1 MNLPIETLIKSA
13 AGIAALGTAVL
24 ALITYIF
31 NKNLKITTINEID
44 QLFLEKIQQKNLQ
57 IWRFIMGDILFVIF
71 NISVTLLLYLAL
83 ETFHLN
89 NEWIGIIGIIAFL
102 LLIIWGFFLIRIL
115 VSALRASESK
125 KIDKTKFDNIFMFTV
140 VSGIFVHS
148 ILFSYSFYI
157 DPSIKTIITTFF
169 FLIMLFPLY
178 TIIINKHKIKVQH
191 EYSVSLVSEAKIK
204 TEKLKHGYII
214 DNKRTVYFSEF
225 YKDNDVFFICDFDSK
240 VFLKYRKIV
249 NENKIEDD
257 TDTVTVHSN

>member
-1 MNLPIETLIKSA
+1 MQEKLNERRKYNLNLPIETLIKSA

-125 KIDKTKFDNIFMFTV
+125 KI
-140 VSGIFVHS
+140 
-148 ILFSYSFYI
+148 
-157 DPSIKTIITTFF
+157 
-169 FLIMLFPLY
+169 
-178 TIIINKHKIKVQH
+178 
-191 EYSVSLVSEAKIK
+191 
-204 TEKLKHGYII
+204 EK
-214 DNKRTVYFSEF
+214 NR
-225 YKDNDVFFICDFDSK
+225 
-240 VFLKYRKIV
+240 
-249 NENKIEDD
+249 
-257 TDTVTVHSN
+257 

>member
-125 KIDKTKFDNIFMFTV
+125 KI
-140 VSGIFVHS
+140 
-148 ILFSYSFYI
+148 
-157 DPSIKTIITTFF
+157 
-169 FLIMLFPLY
+169 
-178 TIIINKHKIKVQH
+178 
-191 EYSVSLVSEAKIK
+191 
-204 TEKLKHGYII
+204 EK
-214 DNKRTVYFSEF
+214 NR
-225 YKDNDVFFICDFDSK
+225 
-240 VFLKYRKIV
+240 
-249 NENKIEDD
+249 
-257 TDTVTVHSN
+257 